1 MDLIINLIVGGIIG
15 WLASVVM
22 KTNNQMGVIANV
34 IVGIIGSGLGAWVF
48 SLVGLAAYG
57 DPRPAAHG
65 RGGRGPAHRPAAG
78 PGFYK

>member
-15 WLASVVM
+15 WLASLVM
-22 KTNNQMGVIANV
+22 KTNNQMGVIANI

-57 DPRPAAHG
+57 TLGRLLMGVVGAALLIALL
-65 RGGRGPAHRPAAG
+65 RGL
-78 PGFYK
+78 GFYK